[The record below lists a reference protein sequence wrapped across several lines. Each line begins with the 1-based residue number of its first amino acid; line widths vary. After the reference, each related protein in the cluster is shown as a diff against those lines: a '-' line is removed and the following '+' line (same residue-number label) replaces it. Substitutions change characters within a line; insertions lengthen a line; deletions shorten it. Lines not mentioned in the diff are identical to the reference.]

1 MDSILAHEAIPNYLG
16 RRMRGMLSMPAIV
29 RWTTTLFLLSLVCYG
44 PFRYYM
50 AKFGLAEFVY
60 IPKILLFI
68 MIPFMISYFGRAS
81 KALIIGG
88 AIVALFAGWGM
99 IELPSPG
106 QSLFG
111 VWVVIPLLYG
121 LASARYFANDPSA
134 YKKIFVV
141 LFIIALSG
149 VLVNVFVQY
158 PWVGASFKIAGAE
171 VQISRRWWAFGI
183 SRIGGF
189 SGASFDAAIQI
200 MFFSVWLM
208 FVINSNAIK
217 VLVWIASGVGV
228 TLTTTKGVL
237 GAYLILTTFFISGKV
252 FGHKLLWRQI
262 WVLLLLVN
270 LSLLVFLPLSTVIIH
285 YNPTFHGYFDRF
297 IFASFGDRLNYTWP
311 ASFGLLHHDVGWL
324 FGRGI
329 GGIGTPQ
336 TYFEPSNALPADN
349 LYVYLAVDL
358 GPILAAVILL
368 AICLKAARSFWRAND
383 ASLTFSI
390 LIVLMAYGMVVNIIE
405 APILSLFFGVVIGRL
420 FQKDREV

>member
-1 MDSILAHEAIPNYLG
+1 
-16 RRMRGMLSMPAIV
+16 
-29 RWTTTLFLLSLVCYG
+29 
-44 PFRYYM
+44 
-50 AKFGLAEFVY
+50 
-60 IPKILLFI
+60 
-68 MIPFMISYFGRAS
+68 
-81 KALIIGG
+81 
-88 AIVALFAGWGM
+88 
-99 IELPSPG
+99 
-106 QSLFG
+106 
-111 VWVVIPLLYG
+111 
-121 LASARYFANDPSA
+121 
-134 YKKIFVV
+134 
-141 LFIIALSG
+141 
-149 VLVNVFVQY
+149 
-158 PWVGASFKIAGAE
+158 
-171 VQISRRWWAFGI
+171 
-183 SRIGGF
+183 
-189 SGASFDAAIQI
+189 

-262 WVLLLLVN
+262 WVLLLLAN

-358 GPILAAVILL
+358 GPILAAVILI
-368 AICLKAARSFWRAND
+368 AICLKAARSFLRTND
-383 ASLTFSI
+383 ASLMFSI
-390 LIVLMAYGMVVNIIE
+390 LVFLIAYGMVVNIVE